1 MQLCLLFPLQMARTK
16 TKAAKVTVSDTHHPS
31 SSTPPAPTE
40 ILPAAN
46 KSKTFNK
53 DSQTKGLFLFMK
65 STTQTVVSIRRE
77 R

>member
-1 MQLCLLFPLQMARTK
+1 MQLCLLFPFQMARTK
-16 TKAAKVTVSDTHHPS
+16 TKAAKVIVSDTHHPS
-31 SSTPPAPTE
+31 SSTPLAPTE
-40 ILPAAN
+40 IPPAAN

-53 DSQTKGLFLFMK
+53 DSQTIGLFLFMK